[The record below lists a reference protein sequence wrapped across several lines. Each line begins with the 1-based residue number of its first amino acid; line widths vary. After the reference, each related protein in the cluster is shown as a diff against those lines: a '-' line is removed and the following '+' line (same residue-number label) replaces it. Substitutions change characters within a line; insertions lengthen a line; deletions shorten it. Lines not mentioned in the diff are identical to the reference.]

1 VSYSE
6 TCSKVTGMS
15 TIAMQQKAV
24 AATSHRLSSSQPSSS
39 SRGCCS
45 SGNLWGASRSP
56 KTSVSPTTGRAADY
70 CRLGAIGLSTV
81 GPP

>member
-1 VSYSE
+1 MSDSE

-24 AATSHRLSSSQPSSS
+24 EATSHRLSSSQPSSS

-45 SGNLWGASRSP
+45 SGNLWGASP
-56 KTSVSPTTGRAADY
+56 PTTWVSPPTGRAADY